1 MSKIYVLLVLVF
13 VGINSYSQNIKT
25 DIFDNLEYESKN
37 GSYEAHFK
45 KNIFNDLIFTD
56 NNGNEISLMKKYID
70 LMYPDIFKD
79 SYKKIDLFT
88 RLISEHRIVENYKA
102 SYTIGFGDKIVIEEN
117 GEEAI
122 IDEGF
127 RGELVYEIKNKEATL
142 QKDIFN
148 NWIYEDSRG
157 NELKISSETWKGFI
171 KRFGTK
177 ENVFHH
183 LVNELLK
190 M

>member
-1 MSKIYVLLVLVF
+1 MKIFYVLLVLIF

-37 GSYEAHFK
+37 GNYEAHLED
-45 KNIFNDLIFTD
+45 NIFDDLIFTD
-56 NNGNEISLMKKYID
+56 NNGNEISLKKKYLD
-70 LMYPDIFKD
+70 LMYSDIFKD
-79 SYKKIDLFT
+79 SDKKIDLFT
-88 RLISEHRIVENYKA
+88 RLISEHRHVKKYKV
-102 SYTIGFGDKIVIEEN
+102 SYTVGFGDKIVIEDN

-122 IDEGF
+122 IDEGI
-127 RGELVYEIKNKEATL
+127 RGELVYEFKNEEATL

-157 NELKISSETWKGFI
+157 NELKISSETWKGLI

-177 ENVFHH
+177 EKVLHH
-183 LVNELLK
+183 LTYELLK
-190 M
+190 I